1 MSELP
6 PRVQSKIMTLKDA
19 EHQAHAILTST
30 QRTISEASRA
40 YDINPHGDKADA
52 LRQEIE
58 RLKLLQPA
66 NQARHRA
73 LADLNAKVA
82 RYLELLPAHVTLDDA
97 KPIKLKPKPN
107 ETHLQAVR
115 RLRSQIDNLVSERGR
130 VDRASPTTK
139 EMKAAAR
146 RYVQSLAE
154 RYPARLIIEHGKFEL
169 EFGRGVIG
177 ERAPTPLEVLSWID
191 PALVQ
196 HRFYEMI
203 DATRP
208 KPSLQMDAADRKQRL
223 DEIKAELF
231 ELERL
236 ECTHIDAARE
246 EGTLIE
252 HRPNVDI
259 RALLGLT
266 VRKMASAA
274 A

>member
-1 MSELP
+1 
-6 PRVQSKIMTLKDA
+6 MTLKDA
-19 EHQAHAILTST
+19 EHQALAILTST
-30 QRTISEASRA
+30 QRTISEAKHA
-40 YDINPHGDKADA
+40 YGINPHGDKADA

-58 RLKLLQPA
+58 RLESMQPA
-66 NQARHRA
+66 NSARHRA
-73 LADLNAKVA
+73 LADLNAKIA

-97 KPIKLKPKPN
+97 KPIKLKAKPN
-107 ETHLQAVR
+107 ETHLQAVQ
-115 RLRSQIDNLVSERGR
+115 RLRGEIMGLVSERGR
-130 VDRASPTTK
+130 VERASPTTK

-146 RYVQSLAE
+146 RYIQSLAE
-154 RYPARLIIEHGKFEL
+154 QYPARLIIEHGKFEL

-196 HRFYEMI
+196 HRLYEMI
-203 DATRP
+203 DARP

-236 ECTHIDAARE
+236 ECAHIDAARE

-259 RALLGLT
+259 RALLGLA
-266 VRKMASAA
+266 VRRMASAA
-274 A
+274 